1 MNSGP
6 GPEELSPRRVP
17 GTPSPGAASSLEL
30 TGAAGVSEPCKE
42 WYPCVQKAVS
52 QRVITLASATIYD
65 VARRAGVSPATV
77 SRVLNGN
84 HRVSPELRQR
94 VLEAARALNYAPNY
108 SARSLSSQRTATL
121 GLLLPDIANPFFAE
135 IARGVE
141 DAAAE
146 AGYTLLIGSTDGDP
160 LREQHYVASLQAG
173 RVDGIL
179 FAGANLGA
187 PLLEG
192 WLVRGVAV
200 GLVDRLVDEDD
211 VPVDAVLTDNVEG
224 GALAVRHLLNLGHT
238 RLAVVT
244 GPQRVRTA
252 RDRLVGAHQAA
263 AERGVSLDPDLII
276 EGNFK
281 ESGGYQAA
289 RILFSRPN
297 PPTAIFAQ
305 NDMMALGVLRYL
317 EEAGIRVP
325 DEVALIG
332 FDDIAF
338 AALSRPALTTI
349 AQPKYEMGRL
359 AAQLL
364 VERLADS
371 QQAPRRLVLQPR
383 LVLRQTTVV
392 HREA

>member
-1 MNSGP
+1 M
-6 GPEELSPRRVP
+6 R
-17 GTPSPGAASSLEL
+17 
-30 TGAAGVSEPCKE
+30 
-42 WYPCVQKAVS
+42 
-52 QRVITLASATIYD
+52 ILASVTIYD

-84 HRVSPELRQR
+84 HRVRPELRER
-94 VLEAARALNYAPNY
+94 VLEAARALHYTPNY

-160 LREQHYVASLQAG
+160 LRERHYVASLQAG

-179 FAGANLGA
+179 FAGAHLGA

-192 WLVRGVAV
+192 WLERGVAV
-200 GLVDRLVDEDD
+200 GLVDRLVEVGDD
-211 VPVDAVLTDNVEG
+211 VPVDAVLTDNVQG
-224 GALAVRHLLNLGHT
+224 GALAVRHLLSLGHT

-252 RDRLVGAHQAA
+252 HDRLMGARQAA
-263 AERGVSLDPDLII
+263 AERGVTLQPEQII
-276 EGNFK
+276 EADFK
-281 ESGGYQAA
+281 EAGGYQAA
-289 RILFSRPN
+289 RILFSHPS
-297 PPTAIFAQ
+297 PPTAVFAQ

-317 EEAGIRVP
+317 EEAGRRVP
-325 DEVALIG
+325 EDVALVG

-338 AALSRPALTTI
+338 AALSRPALTTV

-364 VERLADS
+364 VERLTDT

-392 HREA
+392 HREASR